1 MSKDRREQKPKVLNR
16 SPNPRV
22 HRVLFDEDSPFKPKI
37 VKRKDTYVRK
47 PKHRNQG
54 EDDDYFE

>member
-1 MSKDRREQKPKVLNR
+1 MSKDRRDQKPKRLNR

-22 HRVLFDEDSPFKPKI
+22 HHVLFDEDSPFKPKI
-37 VKRKDTYVRK
+37 VKRKDTYKRK

-54 EDDDYFE
+54 EDDDNFE